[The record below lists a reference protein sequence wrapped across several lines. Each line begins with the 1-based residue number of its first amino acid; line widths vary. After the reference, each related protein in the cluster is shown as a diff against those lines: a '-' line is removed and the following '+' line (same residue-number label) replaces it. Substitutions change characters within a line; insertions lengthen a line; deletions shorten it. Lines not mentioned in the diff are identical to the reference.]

1 MSQKPW
7 SSNLSDLI
15 LLTSGLQLQLC
26 SAGCLGLPEQQ
37 CVGLLQRP
45 QHLLNAQQQI
55 HNLIP
60 AMNCAYLLIKLE
72 PRLEYLRMNTSLS
85 QVTSSHSYQL
95 FCVNTRKVAFSS
107 MKVFIIL
114 VSFTSKSNIEDRQ
127 LETFVKTSEL
137 KSSIFY

>member
-15 LLTSGLQLQLC
+15 LLTSGLQLQLR

-37 CVGLLQRP
+37 RVGLLQRP
-45 QHLLNAQQQI
+45 HHLLNAQTQI

-60 AMNCAYLLIKLE
+60 AMNCTYLLMKLE
-72 PRLEYLRMNTSLS
+72 LEYLRMNTSLT

-95 FCVNTRKVAFSS
+95 FLC
-107 MKVFIIL
+107 
-114 VSFTSKSNIEDRQ
+114 
-127 LETFVKTSEL
+127 
-137 KSSIFY
+137 